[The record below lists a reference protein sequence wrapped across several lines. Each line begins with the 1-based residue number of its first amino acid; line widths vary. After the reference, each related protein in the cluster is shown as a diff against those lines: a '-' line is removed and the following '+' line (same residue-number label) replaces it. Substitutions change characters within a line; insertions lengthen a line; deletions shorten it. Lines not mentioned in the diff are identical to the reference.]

1 MWLSISEEKKQRTL
15 YQSSHP
21 VREPQS
27 SLQELRLETVTSY
40 TAGVPRKEN
49 QASSAG
55 KQGTGPDPGR
65 SEFSPSWAAVRTQ
78 VWTEKIFCVPPFPE
92 EDVALVYPCP
102 SAYPKTQWGTH
113 PVLFMLAFYASKARI
128 SIVQLNC
135 FVTLCFL
142 FPSMATCTRNVFVQ
156 FPSPYCCSMN
166 AMFPPEDTKVQS
178 CVSV

>member
-55 KQGTGPDPGR
+55 
-65 SEFSPSWAAVRTQ
+65 
-78 VWTEKIFCVPPFPE
+78 
-92 EDVALVYPCP
+92 
-102 SAYPKTQWGTH
+102 
-113 PVLFMLAFYASKARI
+113 
-128 SIVQLNC
+128 N
-135 FVTLCFL
+135 
-142 FPSMATCTRNVFVQ
+142 
-156 FPSPYCCSMN
+156 
-166 AMFPPEDTKVQS
+166 
-178 CVSV
+178 